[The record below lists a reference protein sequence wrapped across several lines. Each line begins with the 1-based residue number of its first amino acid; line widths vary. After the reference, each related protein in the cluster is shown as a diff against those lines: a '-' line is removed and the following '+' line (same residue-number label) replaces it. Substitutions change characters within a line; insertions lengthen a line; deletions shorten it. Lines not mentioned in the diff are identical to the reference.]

1 MSEDEAVLE
10 NDPVETESLA
20 EAENELIEPPKK
32 NNRGGPRTP
41 AQKESLKRAQAV
53 QRAKGEATRQK
64 KALESQARA
73 QKARA
78 QRLISS
84 QNRLVNEVAPI
95 TALMQPFLDITRQ
108 QAEEI
113 QHLRSTKR
121 TYKRGRAHDDAPVCP
136 HSDPDGDSDN
146 DTDARQLERPSEK
159 RRRIPEKSKSKS
171 TLRTE
176 RETTPPP
183 PAASSG
189 IPDDI
194 APIQRPRTPPPPLP
208 QQPAAEHAARAL
220 SLFMTDLGY

>member
-10 NDPVETESLA
+10 NDPVDTESLA

-41 AQKESLKRAQAV
+41 AQKESLKRAQAA

-64 KALESQARA
+64 KALDSQARA

-113 QHLRSTKR
+113 QHLRSAKR
-121 TYKRGRAHDDAPVCP
+121 PYKRGRAHDDAPGYPQC
-136 HSDPDGDSDN
+136 DTDGDSDN

-159 RRRIPEKSKSKS
+159 RSRIPEKSKSKS
-171 TLRTE
+171 TPRIETE
-176 RETTPPP
+176 TSPS
-183 PAASSG
+183 PAAASG

-220 SLFMTDLGY
+220 SLFMSDLGY

>member
-10 NDPVETESLA
+10 NDLVENESLA
-20 EAENELIEPPKK
+20 EAENELTEPPKK

-41 AQKESLKRAQAV
+41 GQKEALKRAQAA

-64 KALESQARA
+64 KALETQSRA

-113 QHLRSTKR
+113 QHLRHTKR
-121 TYKRGRAHDDAPVCP
+121 TYKRGRGRDDASGFPEYDAG
-136 HSDPDGDSDN
+136 SDS

-159 RRRIPEKSKSKS
+159 RGRTQGTAKSKS
-171 TLRTE
+171 TPRIE
-176 RETTPPP
+176 AETTPPP
-183 PAASSG
+183 PAASSQ
-189 IPDDI
+189 IPDDF
-194 APIQRPRTPPPPLP
+194 APIQRPRTPPPALP
-208 QQPAAEHAARAL
+208 QQSAAEHAARSL
-220 SLFMTDLGY
+220 SLFMSDLGY